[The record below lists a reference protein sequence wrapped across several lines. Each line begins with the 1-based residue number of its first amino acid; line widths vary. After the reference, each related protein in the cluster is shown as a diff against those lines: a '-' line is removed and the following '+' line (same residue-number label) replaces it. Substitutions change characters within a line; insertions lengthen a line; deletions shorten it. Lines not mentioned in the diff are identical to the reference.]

1 MHEERAMAEEMAE
14 LDIST
19 VGEFDVFYHR
29 LSSHTSTPKK
39 KNYQSITD
47 PMVLDKIDIVSDS
60 ESSLSSDGQFI
71 LAIIDD
77 IDCIDLPSSQSK
89 VDEHLKQVHQQH
101 PHVLPVEP
109 GKVYKMDKI
118 LDNIQDQPEASDDK
132 NQSQQNTQHRPKRI

>member
-1 MHEERAMAEEMAE
+1 MYFITDCQATHQ
-14 LDIST
+14 
-19 VGEFDVFYHR
+19 HQ
-29 LSSHTSTPKK
+29 K

-109 GKVYKMDKI
+109 GRVYKMDKI
-118 LDNIQDQPEASDDK
+118 LDNIQDQQEASDES
-132 NQSQQNTQHRPKRI
+132 NQPKQNTQRRPKRNIGRSDYKMLHNQGITYSKKK